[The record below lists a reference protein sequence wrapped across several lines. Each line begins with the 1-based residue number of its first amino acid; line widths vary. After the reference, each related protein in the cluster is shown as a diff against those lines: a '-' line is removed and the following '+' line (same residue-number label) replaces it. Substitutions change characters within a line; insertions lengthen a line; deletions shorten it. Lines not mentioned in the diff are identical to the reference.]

1 MRTEHEFAVNE
12 DKSTR
17 YHRRRRRSELAGTA
31 LVGGVLLAFS
41 LSGVAAVC
49 RTATEWV
56 TAWLPANLAPG
67 ASAALFLAVLAVAV
81 QTLEFPFAWYQG
93 YWLERRYG
101 LSTERLPHWLS
112 DHVKAFAASSA
123 VIVAGAWAV
132 YLCIQRWPAA
142 WWLVAA
148 SGCTLAMV
156 ALARL
161 APMLLLPFF
170 YRVRALRRAGLSER
184 LARVA
189 ERAGAPVVHVS
200 EWAIGGHTRKANAAL
215 AGVGRSRRIIIS
227 DTMLDAYSDEEI
239 EVVVAHELA
248 HHVYH
253 DLWFTMLLRALTL
266 YGGFFV
272 ADRTLVAVAPWLELR
287 GPADVAGA
295 PVLLL
300 VAGVWSLAMSPIGN
314 ALSRAQERRADRYA
328 LSITGN
334 PAAFVAAIRRLAQQN
349 LAEDRPSVLA
359 RTLFYSH
366 PPTRERIAAAEA
378 WHGVV
383 RPLPAH
389 GIIGGEE

>member
-31 LVGGVLLAFS
+31 LVGGVLLAVS
-41 LSGVAAVC
+41 LSGFATMC
-49 RTATEWV
+49 RTAAEWA
-56 TAWLPANLAPG
+56 TAWLPANLTSG
-67 ASAALFLAVLAVAV
+67 ASVALVLAGLAVAV
-81 QTLEFPFAWYQG
+81 QTLDFPFAWYQS

-101 LSTERLPHWLS
+101 LSTEHLSHWLS
-112 DHVKAFAASSA
+112 DHVKAITASSA
-123 VIVAGAWAV
+123 VVVAGAWLV
-132 YLCIQRWPAA
+132 YVCIQRWPAA

-148 SGCTLAMV
+148 SGCTLSMV

-161 APMLLLPFF
+161 APMLLLPLF
-170 YRVRALRRAGLSER
+170 YRVQALRRASLSER
-184 LARVA
+184 LVRLAK
-189 ERAGAPVVHVS
+189 RAGAPVLDVS
-200 EWAIGGHTRKANAAL
+200 EWAIGGHTRRANAAL
-215 AGVGRSRRIIIS
+215 AGVGRSRRILIS
-227 DTMLDAYSDEEI
+227 DTMLDAYSDDEI

-248 HHVYH
+248 HHVHH
-253 DLWFTMLLRALTL
+253 DLWFTMLLRTL
-266 YGGFFV
+266 ILYSGFFV
-272 ADRTLVAVAPWLELR
+272 AARTLVAVAPWLELR
-287 GPADVAGA
+287 EPADVAGA

-300 VAGVWSLAMSPIGN
+300 VAGVWLRALSPIGN

-328 LSITGN
+328 LTLTGN
-334 PAAFVAAIRRLAQQN
+334 PGAFVAAMRRLAQQN

-366 PPTRERIAAAEA
+366 PPMRERIAAAEA